1 MNTKYLIGENFVA
14 HDFGRLLFS
23 SLTQNFVTFNR
34 RKFSWMVKI
43 RHYQPRKKFQFHKNI
58 SFGRNLIGK
67 NSENLTLCSPKHF
80 DMWHA
85 RK

>member
-1 MNTKYLIGENFVA
+1 MIFIGYNFLLLPKISSLLTDENF
-14 HDFGRLLFS
+14 HGWLK
-23 SLTQNFVTFNR
+23 FVKTNQE
-34 RKFSWMVKI
+34 KK
-43 RHYQPRKKFQFHKNI
+43 YQYHKNI
-58 SFGRNLIGK
+58 SFSHNLIGK